1 MELLTN
7 QIVMKL
13 MFKPKV
19 AALRQFESK
28 VTSSIQN
35 QKSSIGQV
43 KPSPPQLSGRQT
55 YFSVP
60 VRQPLLAVSA
70 EE

>member
-1 MELLTN
+1 MERLTN

-35 QKSSIGQV
+35 QKSSIG
-43 KPSPPQLSGRQT
+43 
-55 YFSVP
+55 
-60 VRQPLLAVSA
+60 
-70 EE
+70 